1 MPQFRYSFKDDTG
14 KDREVLSNHE
24 IADDFIKHIESH
36 LNFKRSSDGT
46 PYGECRTSV
55 RNFRC

>member
-46 PYGECRTSV
+46 P
-55 RNFRC
+55 